1 MQNATIQLSIIS
13 FLPALTGG
21 DVKAEKKRSA
31 SNVLTSL
38 AGHATLDPRNVAFG
52 EVRSIVRIAHATY
65 CATQRC
71 WAPHC

>member
-1 MQNATIQLSIIS
+1 VQNATIQLSIIC

-52 EVRSIVRIAHATY
+52 ELDP
-65 CATQRC
+65 
-71 WAPHC
+71 W